1 MLMKK
6 RYRLMAA
13 TGLVA
18 TLLLGACGSDEEAP
32 KATAA
37 ATKAAATAIAAATK
51 AATEAPKATAAAT
64 KAATEAPKATAAA
77 STAVTI
83 KEFTFEVPATVKA
96 GAVTF
101 AAKNAGAA
109 PHELAIIKTDAA
121 DVKKLPVKDGLLDEA
136 VNKPLGRTPQIAAG
150 ASADLKV
157 TLTAGKYALI
167 CNVPGHYSL
176 GMAVP
181 ITVN

>member
-1 MLMKK
+1 MMLKK

-18 TLLLGACGSDEEAP
+18 TLLLGACSSDSEDTPA
-32 KATAA
+32 K
-37 ATKAAATAIAAATK
+37 
-51 AATEAPKATAAAT
+51 ATEAPKATAAA
-64 KAATEAPKATAAA
+64 KATEAPKATATEAPKATATATATAAAAA
-77 STAVTI
+77 SIAVTI
-83 KEFTFEVPATVKA
+83 KEFTFEAPATIK
-96 GAVTF
+96 GGEVTF

-109 PHELAIIKTDAA
+109 PHELAIIKSDAA
-121 DVKKLPVKDGLLDEA
+121 DPKKPPVKAGLLDEA
-136 VNKPLGRTPQIAAG
+136 VNKPLGLTAQLAAG

-157 TLTAGKYALI
+157 TLTPGKYVLI